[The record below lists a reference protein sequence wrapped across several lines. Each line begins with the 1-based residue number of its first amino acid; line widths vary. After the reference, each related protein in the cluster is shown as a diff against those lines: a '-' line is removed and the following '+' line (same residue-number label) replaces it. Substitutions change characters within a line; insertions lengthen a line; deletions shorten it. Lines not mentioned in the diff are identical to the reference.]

1 MDRYLSIFLLIFL
14 FGALAYSTYS
24 FAQGRFLEGMSIFP
38 MLIAFY
44 LFMRVLERRQKND
57 E

>member
-44 LFMRVLERRQKND
+44 LFIRILERRQND
-57 E
+57 DK